1 MSTRSKIGHLT
12 VTPLSPTIGAVIGG
26 IDLAAPLDGG
36 AIAEIEFALLNH
48 QVIFFRDQHLT
59 AAQQRNFAARFGKL
73 HIHPIYPTVPE
84 VEEIIVLDTDQTNP
98 PDNDV
103 WHTDVTFIETPPLG
117 ALLYARQ
124 LPPLGGD
131 TTWSNSIAAYEALSP
146 AFRQFLD
153 GLTASHDF
161 EKSFPRS
168 RYGNTPEDDARWQ
181 ATRASHKPVSHPVI
195 RTHPVT
201 GRKGLF
207 VNAGFTTAIDQLS
220 RAESEAVLAVLFA
233 HAAKPEFT
241 IRWQWRENDIAF
253 WDNRST
259 QHYALA
265 DYMPHRRVMHRA
277 TIIGD
282 KPF

>member
-1 MSTRSKIGHLT
+1 MSNRSKTDHLT
-12 VTPLSPTIGAVIGG
+12 VTPLSPTIGAVIGN
-26 IDLAAPLDGG
+26 IDLAARLDDG
-36 AIAEIEFALLNH
+36 AIAEIEQAVLTH

-59 AAQQRNFAARFGKL
+59 PAQQRDFAARFGKL
-73 HIHPIYPTVPE
+73 HIHPIYPTVPD
-84 VEEIIVLDTDQTNP
+84 VEEIIVLDTDRANP
-98 PDNDV
+98 PDNNI

-131 TTWSNSIAAYEALSP
+131 TTWSNSIAAYQALSP

-168 RYGNTPEDDARWQ
+168 RYGSTPEDDARWQ
-181 ATRASHKPVSHPVI
+181 ATRSSHRPVSHPVV
-195 RTHPVT
+195 RTHPIT
-201 GRKGLF
+201 GQKGLF
-207 VNAGFTTAIDQLS
+207 VNAGFTLSIDQLS
-220 RAESEAVLAVLFA
+220 KPESEAVLSLLFA
-233 HAAKPEFT
+233 HTAKPEFT
-241 IRWQWRENDIAF
+241 IRWQWRENDLAF